1 MILLENIDGKIWH
14 IETKIVDMVKE
25 YQDQNSLTISLN
37 GEGPCCE
44 SLGLYDILDH
54 MCEQYSI
61 DKKKVTIITANK
73 IENHDQYNIK
83 IGPGDDIQRTAVAL
97 LNINT
102 TVSESNIKHVGLFIG
117 RSNSFR
123 LWIASW
129 IWKNYRDK
137 TIMSFHFDLSDEF
150 HLAHI
155 GLDGMLRW
163 QATPGELQDATDLIE
178 RSPLIIDSP
187 DNYPILH
194 PENLNIIKEY
204 KNFFLDIVMETYF
217 SNNTFFMTEK
227 IVRPIM
233 AMRPFIVFAAPGFLR
248 NMRGMG
254 YKTFDRWWSEEYD
267 NYGEQLRIRKIQE
280 ILKDIY
286 AKSTAEL
293 RSMLDEMEP
302 ILKHNRELT
311 IEYAKQR

>member
-44 SLGLYDILDH
+44 AIGLYKILDH
-54 MCEQYSI
+54 MCENFNI
-61 DKKKVTIITANK
+61 DKKKITILTVNK
-73 IENHDQYNIK
+73 IEQHAEYNIK
-83 IGPGDDIQRTAVAL
+83 KVQSHFIESTATAL
-97 LNINT
+97 QHIDT
-102 TVSESNIKHVGLFIG
+102 TKRISKHVGLFIG
-117 RSNSFR
+117 RSNGFR

-137 TIMSFHFDLSDEF
+137 TIMSFHFDPSNEF

-163 QATPGELQDATDLIE
+163 QATPCELQDATDLIE

-187 DNYPILH
+187 DNYPILY
-194 PENLNIIKEY
+194 PEHLNIIKEY

-233 AMRPFIVFAAPGFLR
+233 AMSPFIVFAAPGFLR

-267 NYGEQLRIRKIQE
+267 NYGEQLRIRKIQK

-293 RSMLDEMEP
+293 RLMLDEMEP